1 MDERI
6 SVILNNHLANLPF
19 EWVSVHRE
27 IFENVVAEKHFVDA
41 LVTFCCRYNLCLIT
55 YMFCYLS
62 PIFISTMYSC
72 TVYSADYEAVIVIM
86 LTSCNLML
94 LFTFEQSFVQ
104 QKWFILFCF

>member
-41 LVTFCCRYNLCLIT
+41 LVTFIL
-55 YMFCYLS
+55 LS
-62 PIFISTMYSC
+62 
-72 TVYSADYEAVIVIM
+72 
-86 LTSCNLML
+86 L
-94 LFTFEQSFVQ
+94 
-104 QKWFILFCF
+104 